1 MRSNRRLV
9 LVAAAAL
16 AVLAAPAARASKP
29 GAGTISDAQPAVT
42 WQSDVK
48 APVAAVGCSGPSDSN
63 CDNFKLTVV
72 KPSYAYVVQI
82 SLNVTGADDWDL
94 AVYDPA
100 GKLVGTSGNPAGT
113 KETVVLWNP
122 APGTYT
128 VQAVDFAGVV
138 PVFGSA
144 ILAHPPQDA
153 AAPAPGPP
161 PVFSIHTD
169 PQGRGNGEPSVGL
182 NWKSEIADNG
192 GTLMYIAGLQTLR
205 VRFDDCTS
213 PPRLRDGGNWQDVS
227 PPNAVAS
234 LDPILFTDPATGRTF
249 SSQLSGTTSLMEF
262 SDDDGDSW
270 TPSQGGSLVS
280 GVDHQTVGA
289 GPFATSLLNPL
300 YPHAVYYCSQ
310 DIALANCALSL
321 NGGLTF
327 GPAVPLYNLPTCGGL
342 HGHVKVAPDG
352 TAYVPNKSC
361 GGGQAVVA
369 SSDNGIT
376 WQVRQVPGSLAGI
389 WDPTVA
395 VGAKGTLYFGYGNG
409 DGRAMAA
416 VSHDRGLTWSAP
428 VDIGAPFKVLD
439 TAFMTAVAGDDDRA
453 AVAFLGSTTPGSNGD
468 DPSSPAVWYL
478 YVAMTYDGGA
488 TWTTVNA
495 TPGDPV
501 QRGTI
506 CAGGTTGCPNG
517 TRNLLDFM
525 DLQVDRRGR
534 PVVGFADGCT
544 GACVTS
550 GISSLGALATVARL
564 RSGRGL
570 FAAFDRPAGPPAEP
584 LAAAQFQ
591 NDGVHLTWLS
601 PDDNGRL
608 IKAYRIYRT
617 QDGQVPARV
626 GTVSASTFTFVDH
639 TFNPAK
645 NPRYEVRA
653 VNVYGESAAKSGCDT
668 RVVPVGPPPPVNQCA
683 EPGAIMVTDARGD
696 ETDQVPAHD
705 ILQISVAEPPEPGAG
720 KVTFLLQVASLA
732 TVPPNTTWPIN
743 FKGADNGDY
752 WVRMATDATGAVSFA
767 YGAGTSAAP
776 AAAAG
781 TPADPAS
788 GFTAD
793 GTIRIVV
800 PRSGIGNPRPGQV
813 LSSFL
818 TRVRIEAGPTG
829 SALTPDNAPDS
840 LAGAGNYR
848 VIGNESCANAT
859 L

>member
-1 MRSNRRLV
+1 MSSNHRLV
-9 LVAAAAL
+9 LAAAAAL
-16 AVLAAPAARASKP
+16 ALAAASAARAASP
-29 GAGTISDAQPAVT
+29 ASGTISDAQPGVT
-42 WQSDVK
+42 WQSAVEP
-48 APVAAVGCSGPSDSN
+48 PVGAVGCSCPSDSN

-82 SLNVTGADDWDL
+82 SISVSGADDWDL
-94 AVYDPA
+94 AVYDPT

-113 KETVVLWNP
+113 KETVILWNP

-128 VQAVDFAGVV
+128 AQAVNFAGAV

-144 ILAHPPQDA
+144 ILAHAPTNA
-153 AAPAPGPP
+153 AALSPVPP

-169 PQGRGNGEPSVGL
+169 PQGRGNGEPSVGVD
-182 NWKSEIADNG
+182 WKSEMADNG

-227 PPNAVAS
+227 PPNAIAS

-249 SSQLSGTTSLMEF
+249 SSQLSGTTSLMSF
-262 SDDDGDSW
+262 SDDDGESW
-270 TPSQGGSLVS
+270 TPSEGGSLVS

-310 DIALANCALSL
+310 DIALASCALSV

-327 GPAVPLYNLPTCGGL
+327 GPAVPLYTLPTCTGL

-361 GGGQAVVA
+361 GGAQGVAV
-369 SSDNGIT
+369 STDNGIT
-376 WQVRQVPGSLAGI
+376 WQIRTVPGTLAGV

-395 VGAKGTLYFGYGNG
+395 VGAKGTVYFGFGNG
-409 DGRAMAA
+409 DGRAMVA
-416 VSHDRGLTWSAP
+416 VSHDRGLTWSQP
-428 VDIGAPFKVLD
+428 VDLGASFKVLD
-439 TAFMTAVAGDDDRA
+439 TAFMTGAAGDDDRGA
-453 AVAFLGSTTPGSNGD
+453 IAFLGSTTPGANGD

-478 YVAMTYDGGA
+478 YVAVTYDGGA

-550 GISSLGALATVARL
+550 GISSLGALASVARMK
-564 RSGRGL
+564 SGRGL
-570 FAAFDRPAGPPAEP
+570 FAAFDRPVGPPAEP
-584 LAAAQFQ
+584 LAWAQYE
-591 NDGVHLTWLS
+591 NGTVRVSWLA
-601 PDDNGRL
+601 PDDGGRP

-617 QDGQVPARV
+617 QDGQTPARI
-626 GTVSASTFTFVDH
+626 GYVSGSTFTFVDH

-653 VNVYGESAAKSGCDT
+653 VNINGESAAKTGCDT

-683 EPGAIMVTDARGD
+683 EPGAILVTDPAGD
-696 ETDQVPAHD
+696 AQAPAYD
-705 ILQISVAEPPEPGAG
+705 ILQISVAEPPDPGLG
-720 KVTFLLQVASLA
+720 KITFLLQMASLS
-732 TVPPNTTWPIN
+732 TLPPNSTWPIN
-743 FKGADNGDY
+743 FKGADNNDY
-752 WVRMATDATGAVSFA
+752 WVRMATDAAGAVTFA
-767 YGAGTSAAP
+767 YGTGTNASP
-776 AAAAG
+776 SVAAG

-788 GFTAD
+788 GYTTG

-800 PRSGIGNPRPGQV
+800 PRSGIGNPQPGQV

-829 SALTPDNAPDS
+829 SAITPDNAPDS

-848 VIGNESCANAT
+848 VIGNESCVN
-859 L
+859 